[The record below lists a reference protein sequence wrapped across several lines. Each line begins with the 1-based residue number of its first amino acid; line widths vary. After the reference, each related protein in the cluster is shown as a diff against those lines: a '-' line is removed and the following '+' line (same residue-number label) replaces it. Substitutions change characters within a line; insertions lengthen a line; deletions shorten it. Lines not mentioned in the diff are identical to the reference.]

1 MEYYIKKAKETIKGK
16 AIMTCIDLEVMA
28 NGMNI
33 ELWWILEEYQKELNK
48 EIQRIKKGEN

>member
-1 MEYYIKKAKETIKGK
+1 MEYYIKKAKERIKGK
-16 AIMTCIDLEVMA
+16 VIMTCIDLEEMA